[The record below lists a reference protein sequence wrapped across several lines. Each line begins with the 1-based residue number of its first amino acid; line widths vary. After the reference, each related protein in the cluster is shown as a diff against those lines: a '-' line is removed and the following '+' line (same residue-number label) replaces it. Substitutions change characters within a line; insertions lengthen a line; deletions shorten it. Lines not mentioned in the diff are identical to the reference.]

1 METPPKPQVLK
12 RISGM
17 YFWEM
22 DPVAHLPTGDG
33 GLLLGFLFCK
43 PSNFELKGPHPLQ
56 LCVIRSVFLIGMVEL
71 LDYCKES
78 GSNPN
83 QVTIKPQIPGLGSVF
98 FFVCFFFFSHAEEVS
113 MWIPTGILL
122 TADFVQWQ
130 TYSETEREHECTHN
144 KSLWQMSVNGWRTIR
159 AQIPFCCLYL
169 KEHQFKY

>member
-71 LDYCKES
+71 LDYCKDS

-98 FFVCFFFFSHAEEVS
+98 FVLFVFSSSVMQKKFPCGFRQGYYS
-113 MWIPTGILL
+113 LL
-122 TADFVQWQ
+122 TLSSDRPIVRQKGNTGAHIIKASD
-130 TYSETEREHECTHN
+130 R
-144 KSLWQMSVNGWRTIR
+144 
-159 AQIPFCCLYL
+159 
-169 KEHQFKY
+169 